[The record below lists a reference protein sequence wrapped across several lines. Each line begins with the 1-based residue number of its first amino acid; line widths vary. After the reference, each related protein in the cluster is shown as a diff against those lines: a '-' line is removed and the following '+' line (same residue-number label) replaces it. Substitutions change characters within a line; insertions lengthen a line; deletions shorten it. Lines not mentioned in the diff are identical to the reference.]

1 MLEHGGT
8 SSYTKDPKA
17 RADSN
22 SSDASEEGGSTVS
35 GIGSM
40 GSTGH
45 VDYDDFKSPTLDM
58 ATPAY
63 VGQSSEVAWMRRLN
77 QELKVNARIKAP
89 GHESALPPSDATPLS
104 GHPWPADVDSS
115 VVGDQLDPFDLPLKS
130 IADALVKAFFR
141 TVHPTFPIL
150 DEARF
155 LQQYEQIPTS
165 MAANPM
171 KNGLFVSI
179 LQTVFA
185 IGAVH
190 AHVTGCDWVGDDRD
204 HLLYFA
210 RARVLG
216 SFSGLLSDSIS
227 IGQVQVLGLA
237 SVYLMATDQ
246 TNRCV
251 ISGIP

>member
-1 MLEHGGT
+1 
-8 SSYTKDPKA
+8 
-17 RADSN
+17 
-22 SSDASEEGGSTVS
+22 
-35 GIGSM
+35 M

-58 ATPAY
+58 GTPAY
-63 VGQSSEVAWMRRLN
+63 AGQSSEVAWMRRLN
-77 QELKVNARIKAP
+77 QELKGHSRMKAP
-89 GHESALPPSDATPLS
+89 SYESALMPTDATPLS
-104 GHPWPADVDSS
+104 GHPWPADMDSS
-115 VVGDQLDPFDLPLKS
+115 VIGNQLDPLSLPLKS
-130 IADALVKAFFR
+130 TADALVKAFFR

-155 LQQYEQIPTS
+155 LQQYEQITAS
-165 MAANPM
+165 MEANAM
-171 KNGLFVSI
+171 ENGLFMSI

-190 AHVTGCDWVGDDRD
+190 AHVTGCDWAGDDRD

-210 RARVLG
+210 RARILG
-216 SFSGLLSDSIS
+216 SFSGLLSDSVS
-227 IGQVQVLGLA
+227 IGQVELLGLA

-251 ISGIP
+251 ISDINLKCGN

>member
-1 MLEHGGT
+1 MLEHGGKPSHT
-8 SSYTKDPKA
+8 KA
-17 RADSN
+17 RVDSD
-22 SSDASEEGGSTVS
+22 SSDTGEDGASTVS

-58 ATPAY
+58 TTPAY
-63 VGQSSEVAWMRRLN
+63 VGQSSEVAWMRRLD
-77 QELKVNARIKAP
+77 QELKLNPRIKAP
-89 GHESALPPSDATPLS
+89 GYESALLPSDAAPFS
-104 GHPWPADVDSS
+104 GHPWPADMDSS
-115 VVGDQLDPFDLPLKS
+115 VVGSQLDPFDLPPKS
-130 IADALVKAFFR
+130 TADALVKAFFR

-165 MAANPM
+165 MSADPM
-171 KNGLFVSI
+171 KNGLFMSI

-185 IGAVH
+185 IGAVY

-216 SFSGLLSDSIS
+216 SYSGLLSDSVS
-227 IGQVQVLGLA
+227 IDQVQVLGLA

-246 TNRCV
+246 SNRFV
-251 ISGIP
+251 IRCID